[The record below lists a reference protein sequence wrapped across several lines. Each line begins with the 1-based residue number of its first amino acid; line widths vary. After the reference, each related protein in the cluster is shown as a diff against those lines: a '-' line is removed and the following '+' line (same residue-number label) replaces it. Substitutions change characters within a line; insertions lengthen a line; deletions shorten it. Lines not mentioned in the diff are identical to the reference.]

1 MQNLRQQITRQRSE
15 LDDEFQTV
23 AAAVIADRISKIR
36 ALQRATRIGIYSA
49 FRGEV
54 NCDAL
59 LNKPILRKK
68 HIFLPILEK
77 KRLKYASFNADTKWN
92 TNRFGILE
100 PVYSDR
106 NIVSARQLDIVLVP
120 LVGFDRECNRI
131 GMGAGY
137 YDRSFAFRKRRTI
150 WHKPLLI
157 GLAYDFQLV
166 EHIRPEVCDVPL
178 ECVIT
183 EEECYGSY

>member
-1 MQNLRQQITRQRSE
+1 MHNLRQQITHQRSE
-15 LDDEFQTV
+15 LDDAFQTV
-23 AAAVIADRISKIR
+23 AAAAIADRICKMR

-54 NCDAL
+54 NCDPIL
-59 LNKPILRKK
+59 TKPILRKK
-68 HIFLPILEK
+68 RVFLPILGK
-77 KRLKYASFNADTKWN
+77 KCLKFAPLNTDTRWT

-100 PVYSDR
+100 PVYASRD
-106 NIVSARQLDIVLVP
+106 IVSARQLDVVFVP
-120 LVGFDRECNRI
+120 LVGFDRVCNRI

-150 WHKPLLI
+150 WRKPLLI
-157 GLAYDFQLV
+157 GLAYAFQRV
-166 EHIRPEVCDVPL
+166 ECIRPEVWDVPL
-178 ECVIT
+178 DCVIT